1 MRKIFLFGCILCF
14 FNSCYSPKY
23 VLTDVLL
30 NPDKKLVH
38 LDKTFLLVKNNFP
51 FNAVKFNE
59 KVDNDFKSLFGSQL
73 YLQQNFIDFDVNDFK
88 YQLTEDELIL
98 IKEQTNKDY
107 LLLLKT
113 LLKPAY
119 KNGKKDNSMNNNQVK
134 REYHIILEAYD
145 LQNLEKIYAKESGSI
160 LEFKH
165 EGVSAS
171 TTSDVQLEKT
181 FQLLFN
187 DFKNFI
193 NK

>member
-1 MRKIFLFGCILCF
+1 M
-14 FNSCYSPKY
+14 
-23 VLTDVLL
+23 
-30 NPDKKLVH
+30 
-38 LDKTFLLVKNNFP
+38 VKNNFP

-181 FQLLFN
+181 FQFLFN

>member
-1 MRKIFLFGCILCF
+1 M
-14 FNSCYSPKY
+14 
-23 VLTDVLL
+23 
-30 NPDKKLVH
+30 
-38 LDKTFLLVKNNFP
+38 
-51 FNAVKFNE
+51 
-59 KVDNDFKSLFGSQL
+59 
-73 YLQQNFIDFDVNDFK
+73 
-88 YQLTEDELIL
+88 TEDELIL